1 MASSPLDPASAR
13 RRSALDDPASV
24 IRALTNYHASYERR
38 SGSLMLVSQTGR
50 RTGTDGYGYAFLA
63 RVEEHEELVRRLR
76 LLEPRERL
84 LLLLWYAE
92 GWAVTDIAARLQISR
107 VHCYRLRD
115 RALERLT
122 APIDAPS
129 PLAPVASPGLR

>member
-1 MASSPLDPASAR
+1 MPASPVDPGPDR
-13 RRSALDDPASV
+13 RPGVLADPASV
-24 IRALTNYHASYERR
+24 IRALEGYHGAFAPR
-38 SGSLMLVSQTGR
+38 SGSLMLVSPTGR
-50 RTGTDGYGYAFLA
+50 RAVTDGYGYAFL
-63 RVEEHEELVRRLR
+63 RHVEEHEELVRRLR

-115 RALERLT
+115 RALDRLT
-122 APIDAPS
+122 TPIDDPAR
-129 PLAPVASPGLR
+129 LAPVASPGTR